1 MISLEYDT
9 APLIISARI
18 QNAGRKIRHRSQKLC
33 RRTLFIIRHL
43 SRKLPSPV
51 LRFFHMMQSLN
62 FWNIWQI
69 HFLQNS
75 FNLSSISA
83 AKIIFIISPIT
94 NSHRCVGNGSVYG
107 SGFLF
112 INGCFLFSRLFNL
125 RFYFNGISTICF
137 FLIQSFVCS
146 DLEIICLSFFQALL
160 CQIQL
165 LCIADLLILAFL

>member
-1 MISLEYDT
+1 MYIL
-9 APLIISARI
+9 
-18 QNAGRKIRHRSQKLC
+18 QNAGRRIRHRSQKLC
-33 RRTLFIIRHL
+33 RRTLFRIRHL
-43 SRKLPSPV
+43 PRKLPSPV

-146 DLEIICLSFFQALL
+146 DLEIICLSFFRLFFVRFSFFVSP
-160 CQIQL
+160 I
-165 LCIADLLILAFL
+165 FLYLPFFEVAIYT